1 MTGIGTSRRG
11 LTAASVAVLL
21 TALGAAGCGDDEGGS
36 TSSQSPSGTG
46 GAGGTGVGATTSGAG
61 PASSSS
67 GGPGGTGGGGE
78 GGASSG
84 QGPTSTSSGGEGGAG
99 GSGGGPTRSAGCGLP
114 APASGELTIDVG
126 GQEGSYVLSLPASYD
141 PDVPIPLGF
150 GFHGAGRTGPQCQ
163 AGDCAGF
170 QSVMESEAALVYMTS
185 IAGPSWGDDFD
196 LNDSFFV
203 AVLDHLLATT
213 CIDVDRV
220 FVAGTSSGAHFTNLL
235 GCRHG
240 DRLAAIA
247 PVAGYLPESEGCV
260 GEVAALVIHGV
271 DDGSF
276 DAGVT
281 ARDFWRQ
288 HSGCDAE
295 TVPPISE
302 IHDAVVEERESHGCA
317 EYQGCD
323 AGVPVVW
330 CEHSEGG
337 YDGSTHGWPLFGG
350 QRIWEF
356 VSAL

>member
-1 MTGIGTSRRG
+1 MPKNGTSRFG
-11 LTAASVAVLL
+11 SVVASSATLL
-21 TALGAAGCGDDEGGS
+21 ATLALLACGDDSADSSSGSSESTTGATGS
-36 TSSQSPSGTG
+36 T
-46 GAGGTGVGATTSGAG
+46 GAG
-61 PASSSS
+61 PATTGAGPSGSS
-67 GGPGGTGGGGE
+67 GSGE
-78 GGASSG
+78 GGDGAGAGGASTG
-84 QGPTSTSSGGEGGAG
+84 AETTSASSGGEGGTG

-114 APASGELTIDVG
+114 WPASGELTIDVDG
-126 GQEGSYVLSLPASYD
+126 SEGSYVLSIPAGYD
-141 PDVPIPLGF
+141 PNVPLPLGF
-150 GFHGAGRTGPQCQ
+150 AFHGAGRTGPQCQ

-170 QSVMESEAALVYMTS
+170 QSSMENEAVLVYMTS

-196 LNDSFFV
+196 RNDDFFV

-213 CIDVDRV
+213 CIDESRV

-240 DRLAAIA
+240 DRLAAIS
-247 PVAGYLPESEGCV
+247 PVAGYLPEREGCL
-260 GEVAALVIHGV
+260 GSPAALVIHGV
-271 DDGSF
+271 DDPSF
-276 DAGVT
+276 DEGVI
-281 ARDFWRQ
+281 ARDFWRE
-288 HSGCDAE
+288 HDGCDDA

-302 IHDAVVEERESHGCA
+302 IHDAAVAEPESHGCA

-323 AGVPVVW
+323 AGAPVVW